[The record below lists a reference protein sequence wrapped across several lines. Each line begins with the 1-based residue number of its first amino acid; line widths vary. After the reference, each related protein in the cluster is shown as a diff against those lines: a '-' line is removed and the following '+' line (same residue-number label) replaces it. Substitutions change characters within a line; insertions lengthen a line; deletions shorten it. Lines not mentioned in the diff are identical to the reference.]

1 VLTIS
6 AAVGKFYILSP
17 LDQNTKGKVFSKVL
31 PFIHDGGPKGYFAKP
46 NVETF
51 FDLTIC
57 NKTE

>member
-1 VLTIS
+1 VVRVPS
-6 AAVGKFYILSP
+6 
-17 LDQNTKGKVFSKVL
+17 
-31 PFIHDGGPKGYFAKP
+31 GGPKGYFAKP